1 MQQKHISIHIM
12 TEKKQTDY
20 QHMSKHFWVM
30 NTSDLRIYFNTE
42 KQGCSR
48 YLINSGKLT
57 WMHKQLPLYLYIRR
71 HFVHDLRNAKTM
83 WYTSSLSDVFA
94 RCLLLHM
101 LVMQTAPIN
110 TQLNCSYQNT
120 LATRLGN
127 YKVIPLVGTH
137 PWQRKK
143 SSTVLHFYNRW
154 KQKKTACVFSGRH
167 KSNSPWHMLR
177 CQRRRLQ
184 SG

>member
-12 TEKKQTDY
+12 TEKKHTDY
-20 QHMSKHFWVM
+20 QHMSKHLKVM
-30 NTSDLRIYFNTE
+30 NISDLRIYFNTE
-42 KQGCSR
+42 KQGCSS
-48 YLINSGKLT
+48 YLIDSGKLT

-71 HFVHDLRNAKTM
+71 
-83 WYTSSLSDVFA
+83 LSDVFA
-94 RCLLLHM
+94 WCLLLHM

-127 YKVIPLVGTH
+127 HKVIHLVGTH
-137 PWQRKK
+137 PGQRKK

-154 KQKKTACVFSGRH
+154 KQKKDCV
-167 KSNSPWHMLR
+167 
-177 CQRRRLQ
+177 CV
-184 SG
+184 